1 MEAVKN
7 VPSADRRRLNA
18 ASGAFLCLSGLTLW
32 PERERGRAVKF
43 GGKSEATCRAVFVR
57 VARTKQSLCSSSAVA
72 GHRHRVSNNRR
83 EEKMAKVVASV
94 NRSCMQKAATKYDR
108 ASGRGTSS
116 PVGKEFE
123 SNRRRE
129 ERGSSETS
137 VGSVRSCC
145 CDACPL
151 PLSGRLALAE
161 SSSVSF
167 HLPFL
172 QHWQRRRPARECSS
186 PERETQSARQLA
198 EGKKRRES
206 RLRTDETANVQW
218 CMVVVVDP

>member
-32 PERERGRAVKF
+32 PERERESSQVRRQERGNVQGRVRSCCEDKAVSLFFF
-43 GGKSEATCRAVFVR
+43 GSGRSPPPSF
-57 VARTKQSLCSSSAVA
+57 KQQT
-72 GHRHRVSNNRR
+72 RR
-83 EEKMAKVVASV
+83 ELAKVVASV

-186 PERETQSARQLA
+186 PERTQSARQLA